1 MPRRAMASFLVCAAG
16 CLVPRLPAA
25 APPDPPAAG
34 GPADE
39 GLAAAAADGL
49 SRAADCLDR
58 GDRAGAAAHLA
69 AHAKAHPDQVMVRA
83 YLAELLFQLKRP
95 AEAAGEFERFV
106 AAAQPMTGPPHKHLV
121 HCHTR
126 LMAIA
131 GADGDVFREH
141 LHRGI
146 GLLLLVKEWDADP
159 ARRDGDMAAETLKK
173 AADALREAKAERPTD
188 ARANLYLAEVY
199 LRLGQPGAARSAAR
213 AARAGVPYGLTPAEA
228 ERLAEME

>member
-1 MPRRAMASFLVCAAG
+1 MPNRALAALLVCAAG
-16 CLVPRLPAA
+16 CLVPRDPA
-25 APPDPPAAG
+25 DPAAG
-34 GPADE
+34 PADA
-39 GLAAAAADGL
+39 GLAAASADEL

-58 GDRAGAAAHLA
+58 GDRAAAAAHLA
-69 AHAKAHPDQVMVRA
+69 AHVRAHPDEVMVRA
-83 YLAELLFQLKRP
+83 HLAEVLFRLGRA

-106 AAAQPMTGPPHKHLV
+106 ADAQPMTGPPRQHLV

-131 GADGDVFREH
+131 AARGDAYREA

-146 GLLLLVKEWDADP
+146 GLRLLVAEWDADP
-159 ARRDGDMAAETLKK
+159 ARRDEGMAGEALKK
-173 AADALREAKAERPTD
+173 AADALREAREERPGD

-199 LRLGQPGAARSAAR
+199 ARLGQPGPAREAAR

-228 ERLAEME
+228 DRLAAME